1 MATERRR
8 QRIERLLDEAEEA
21 VTNEDWSTVAS
32 RARAVL
38 AFDPDNADALDL
50 IAAAERVLPTPEPS
64 SSPQPDDSTAATAQ
78 PTSFA
83 NGRYQVK
90 RFLGEGGKK
99 KVLPG
104 PGHAPGPGSGLRPD

>member
-1 MATERRR
+1 MASERRR

-50 IAAAERVLPTPEPS
+50 IAASERVLPAPEPS
-64 SSPQPDDSTAATAQ
+64 LSLQPDSAAATAQ
-78 PTSFA
+78 PSSFA
-83 NGRYQVK
+83 NGRYHVK
-90 RFLGEGGKK
+90 HLT
-99 KVLPG
+99 L
-104 PGHAPGPGSGLRPD
+104 